1 MIPNTNSIGH
11 GLDGAAIG
19 GVDGK
24 SCLVMGN
31 QTVSGNFRN
40 FMMAQDYGILC
51 LRCNYGK
58 EPTNLP
64 RSKSFYEESWT
75 GFGVVDISEAEV
87 QLGVE
92 RIGKR
97 KVPFFTCL
105 LEGVTV

>member
-19 GVDGK
+19 GVDRR
-24 SCLVMGN
+24 V
-31 QTVSGNFRN
+31 TVSGNFTYRN

-51 LRCNYGK
+51 LQCN
-58 EPTNLP
+58 
-64 RSKSFYEESWT
+64 EESWT

-97 KVPFFTCL
+97 KVPFFT
-105 LEGVTV
+105 